1 VLSYSE
7 SDLDSA
13 MAREEPDLKAAA
25 FFALMCGEAREA
37 LGEHEAALQ
46 LFQQAI
52 NIARVALDPMGEVLA
67 FDSLLVAVTRSECRR
82 VLTCADVC
90 RCRHSISWWLP

>member
-7 SDLDSA
+7 SDLANA

-37 LGEHEAALQ
+37 LGEHEAAVQ

-52 NIARVALDPMGEVLA
+52 NIARVSLDPMGEVLA
-67 FDSLLVAVTRSECRR
+67 FDRLVVAVTRR
-82 VLTCADVC
+82 VC
-90 RCRHSISWWLP
+90 